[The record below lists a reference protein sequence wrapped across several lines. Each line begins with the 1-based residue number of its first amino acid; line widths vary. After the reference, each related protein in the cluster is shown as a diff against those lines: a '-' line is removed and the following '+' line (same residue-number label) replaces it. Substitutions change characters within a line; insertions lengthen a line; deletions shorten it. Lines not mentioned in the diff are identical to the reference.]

1 MPAFDKTWQRLFKE
15 IVIWRRLSHP
25 GILPALGVS
34 PRLFPTYVIIEW
46 MINGNIMEFTLVHP
60 EVNRLRL
67 VRPISV
73 FPPNSPILK
82 HPAACRSSQRIA
94 VSSFYKHHPQVSQ
107 VC

>member
-46 MINGNIMEFTLVHP
+46 MINGNIMEFTLVLLSKYIFYIYI
-60 EVNRLRL
+60 VLYLTL
-67 VRPISV
+67 VGANKLEER
-73 FPPNSPILK
+73 
-82 HPAACRSSQRIA
+82 
-94 VSSFYKHHPQVSQ
+94 
-107 VC
+107 